1 MWEHRPRHVRTSVP
15 QGARET
21 TMERSQKNDTLA
33 AVISTLVLALLS
45 GVVLASWV
53 ERAGQDRLAA
63 LAAGSTLALCLW
75 SCRRLLRLDPL
86 SPAMIY
92 LYVFAVFHLGLV
104 VPWALGLYR
113 APLPYWMQV
122 NRLSPA
128 LTQIILAM
136 AGYQVGLSLAVWRW
150 RELRSGGGLEP
161 VRYCNVVLYHF
172 GLAIVMAGLL
182 AFVWGVRSLGAERLL
197 QLNYFE
203 TYALTNRHDP
213 RFFISSLTLVP
224 IGLYLAAAAA
234 PRRRIPLVVCLVSA
248 WSAGILFLGFRG
260 YALVPAVAVLAVL
273 SKRGVRLPRA
283 AWLLGLAG
291 LLIVIPLVRGLRASR
306 LAERSVSEALEAV
319 EPWAAFGEMGGSLR
333 PLVHTLDF
341 MEAEP
346 WRWGETYWQALQA
359 ALPNLSLNW
368 QGGSYRPLDELP
380 PNHWVSRQAA
390 PRLYREFGGMGFS
403 AVAEPYMNFGTPGVV
418 AYFLLLGAALGW
430 ADQSDAGRPTRLAM
444 WAVVLGPLLWTTRND
459 FHALFRP
466 ALLGL
471 ASVWLGRILSDS
483 VGRVGGGHRPRRTA
497 SARRAATPGNL
508 GSGHRPGAHP
518 AAST

>member
-1 MWEHRPRHVRTSVP
+1 MLEPFASARRILAPRA
-15 QGARET
+15 ARET
-21 TMERSQKNDTLA
+21 TMERSQETAALP
-33 AVISTLVLALLS
+33 AVIWALSVGLLGGLVF
-45 GVVLASWV
+45 ASWV
-53 ERAGQDRLAA
+53 QQVEDERLAA
-63 LAAGSTLALCLW
+63 LAAGSMLALCLW

-86 SPAMIY
+86 SPAMVY

-128 LTQIILAM
+128 LAQIIIAM
-136 AGYQVGLSLAVWRW
+136 AAYQVGLSLAVWRW
-150 RELRSGGGLEP
+150 PSLRNGAALEP
-161 VRYCNVVLYHF
+161 VRYCNVVLYHL
-172 GLAIVMAGLL
+172 GLAIVVAGLV
-182 AFVWGVRSLGAERLL
+182 AFGWGVRSLGAERLL

-234 PRRRIPLVVCLVSA
+234 PRRRIPLVVSVVSA
-248 WSAGILFLGFRG
+248 WSACILFLGFRG

-273 SKRGVRLPRA
+273 NKRGVRLPRVA
-283 AWLLGLAG
+283 CLLGLAG

-306 LAERSVSEALEAV
+306 LAERSISEALEAV

-346 WRWGETYWQALQA
+346 WRWGETYWQALKA
-359 ALPNLSLNW
+359 ALPNLSLDW
-368 QGGSYRPLDELP
+368 QGGSYRPLDQLP

-403 AVAEPYMNFGTPGVV
+403 AVAEPYMNFGTPGVL

-430 ADQSDAGRPTRLAM
+430 ADHFDAARPTRLAV

-471 ASVWLGRILSDS
+471 ASVMLGRILSDS
-483 VGRVGGGHRPRRTA
+483 VGRVGGDHRPRRTT
-497 SARRAATPGNL
+497 SAQRGAIPGNL
-508 GSGHRPGAHP
+508 HQPGAHP
-518 AAST
+518 AASI